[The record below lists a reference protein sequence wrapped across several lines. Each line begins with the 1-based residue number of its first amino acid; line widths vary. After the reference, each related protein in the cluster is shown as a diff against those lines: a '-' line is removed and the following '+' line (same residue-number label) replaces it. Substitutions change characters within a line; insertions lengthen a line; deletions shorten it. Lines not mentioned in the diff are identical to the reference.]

1 MSIMIIMIVAVVVV
15 VAVPAALPEAPDRC
29 VVDQGREEGVMRSSL
44 RVL

>member
-1 MSIMIIMIVAVVVV
+1 MSIMIVMIVAVVV
-15 VAVPAALPEAPDRC
+15 VAVPAALPEASDRC

>member
-1 MSIMIIMIVAVVVV
+1 MSIMIVMIVAVVV